1 MNKLDFITQLTTL
14 LKSRR
19 LKTGMTQEQL
29 AAELGMRRATVVDV
43 ENGKNATLHNIARIA
58 DFLDIQILS
67 VDKLAE
73 LRKTLPEKDK
83 RPRKINARQ
92 YPQLLQL
99 LWDRQHD
106 FDINATQPLMIT
118 LEEAYGLY
126 EKHARYVEVSQM
138 TAKEQRFFTQLKNT
152 LGNGVYL
159 AA

>member
-14 LKSRR
+14 LKARR
-19 LKTGMTQEQL
+19 LKIGMTQEQL
-29 AAELGMRRATVVDV
+29 AQELGMRRATVVAI

-58 DFLDIQILS
+58 DYLDVQILS
-67 VDKLAE
+67 ADKLAV
-73 LRKTLPEKDK
+73 LRTTLPEKDK
-83 RPRKINARQ
+83 RTRKINARQ

-106 FDINATQPLMIT
+106 FDINASRPLMIT
-118 LEEAYGLY
+118 LEEAYALY
-126 EKHARYVEVSQM
+126 EKHARFVEVSQM
-138 TAKEQRFFTQLKNT
+138 AAKEQRLFTQLKNT